1 MNLKRSC
8 FSVNGRKLAGLAAT
22 ALVVLGSV
30 PALAGDA
37 GPSGGS
43 SGVVQDLALSHAL
56 SLHAASA
63 EASNLDTAVQ
73 GALDAG
79 VGPDLLAEVLTR
91 SAEEALP
98 DSDLLLIVDHATRLA
113 RRDLP
118 PGPVVSR
125 YLQGLS
131 KGVPFPRIQAVTG
144 ELDARLVTAARR
156 VDASLPAPTDAALRR
171 ARLAAIDNG
180 AYALSVGVPETAF
193 DHSLGLAAGEQR
205 PLEAVQSPLLTL
217 GVLVSS
223 GVAPGKSMEVVDMA
237 WKRGYRGESLERL
250 GKAVGRLSRDEGSSS
265 KVVGRILAM
274 IDDSSQERVFQGLD
288 ELIGRTEGGRGNT
301 TIGPGEDPGNRRI
314 PGDRPSDPGPGKR
327 EGQQDQPRD
336 ANGTN

>member
-1 MNLKRSC
+1 MNLKRSS
-8 FSVNGRKLAGLAAT
+8 FSMNGRRLVGLAAT
-22 ALVVLGSV
+22 ALLVLGSA
-30 PALAGDA
+30 PALAGDGA
-37 GPSGGS
+37 PGGAPSGAAH
-43 SGVVQDLALSHAL
+43 DLALSRAL
-56 SLHAASA
+56 ALHAASP
-63 EASNLDTAVQ
+63 EAPTLNAAVKD
-73 GALDAG
+73 ALDAG

-118 PGPVVSR
+118 AGPVVSR

-131 KGVPFPRIQAVTG
+131 KGVPFPRIQAVTD
-144 ELDARLVTAARR
+144 ELDARLATAARR

-171 ARLAAIDNG
+171 ARLAAIDYG
-180 AYALSVGVPETAF
+180 AYALSVGVSEAAF
-193 DHSLGLAAGEQR
+193 DHSLGLVADEPR
-205 PLEAVQSPLLTL
+205 PLEALQSPLLTM

-223 GVAPGKSMEVVDMA
+223 GVASAKSMEVVDMA
-237 WKRGYRGESLERL
+237 WKRGFRGENLERL
-250 GKAVGRLSRDEGSSS
+250 GKAVGRLSREEGSSS
-265 KVVGRILAM
+265 NFMGQILAM

-301 TIGPGEDPGNRRI
+301 TIGPGEDPGNRRV
-314 PGDRPSDPGPGKR
+314 PGDRPINPGPGKH

-336 ANGTN
+336 GSGTN